1 MSGAFGSD
9 GFRRFRARAVLEG
22 DITLSGPSFG
32 RATFVA
38 GDAFSL
44 PKGLPLAWSQK
55 GDVRKCFV
63 VFNPPAE
70 VPAKL

>member
-1 MSGAFGSD
+1 
-9 GFRRFRARAVLEG
+9 VLEG

-32 RATFVA
+32 SATFVA
-38 GDAFSL
+38 GDAFFI
-44 PKGLPLAWSQK
+44 PKGLPVTWSQK

-63 VFNPPAE
+63 VFNPPTE